1 MQLKEEHIKILKN
14 VLRNDIA
21 IEKEQLKRLE
31 ALKNKLND
39 KDFMEKLLSTNH
51 FEERIRLNYRTIML
65 TGKTIEQLIEPLTN
79 IKIDYTKVHID
90 YIPIK
95 HKEIEK

>member
-31 ALKNKLND
+31 AIKNKLND
-39 KDFMEKLLSTNH
+39 KEFMEKLLSTNH
-51 FEERIRLNYRTIML
+51 FKQRLEELKLKEEIL
-65 TGKTIEQLIEPLTN
+65 
-79 IKIDYTKVHID
+79 KVLEGN
-90 YIPIK
+90 
-95 HKEIEK
+95 KEV

>member
-51 FEERIRLNYRTIML
+51 LKER
-65 TGKTIEQLIEPLTN
+65 IEQLKLKEEIL
-79 IKIDYTKVHID
+79 KVLEGN
-90 YIPIK
+90 
-95 HKEIEK
+95 KEV

>member
-51 FEERIRLNYRTIML
+51 FEERI
-65 TGKTIEQLIEPLTN
+65 EQLKLKEEIL
-79 IKIDYTKVHID
+79 KVL
-90 YIPIK
+90 K
-95 HKEIEK
+95 GNKEV

>member
-31 ALKNKLND
+31 AIKNKLND
-39 KDFMEKLLSTNH
+39 KDFVEKLLSTNH
-51 FEERIRLNYRTIML
+51 FKQR
-65 TGKTIEQLIEPLTN
+65 IEQLKLKEEIL
-79 IKIDYTKVHID
+79 KVLEG
-90 YIPIK
+90 K
-95 HKEIEK
+95 

>member
-1 MQLKEEHIKILKN
+1 MQIDEKYVKILKN

-39 KDFMEKLLSTNH
+39 KEFMEKLLSTNH
-51 FEERIRLNYRTIML
+51 FKER
-65 TGKTIEQLIEPLTN
+65 IEQLKL
-79 IKIDYTKVHID
+79 
-90 YIPIK
+90 
-95 HKEIEK
+95 KEEILNVLEGNKEV

>member
-1 MQLKEEHIKILKN
+1 MQIDEKYVKILKN

-51 FEERIRLNYRTIML
+51 LKER
-65 TGKTIEQLIEPLTN
+65 IEQLKLKEEIL
-79 IKIDYTKVHID
+79 KVLEG
-90 YIPIK
+90 K
-95 HKEIEK
+95 

>member
-31 ALKNKLND
+31 ALKNKLKLND
-39 KDFMEKLLSTNH
+39 EDFIEKLLSTNH
-51 FEERIRLNYRTIML
+51 FEERIEELKLKEEIL
-65 TGKTIEQLIEPLTN
+65 
-79 IKIDYTKVHID
+79 KVLEGN
-90 YIPIK
+90 
-95 HKEIEK
+95 KEV

>member
-31 ALKNKLND
+31 AIKNKLND

-51 FEERIRLNYRTIML
+51 FKERIEELKLKEEIL
-65 TGKTIEQLIEPLTN
+65 
-79 IKIDYTKVHID
+79 KVLEGN
-90 YIPIK
+90 
-95 HKEIEK
+95 KEV

>member
-1 MQLKEEHIKILKN
+1 MQIDEKYVKILKN

-51 FEERIRLNYRTIML
+51 FEERI
-65 TGKTIEQLIEPLTN
+65 EQLKL
-79 IKIDYTKVHID
+79 
-90 YIPIK
+90 
-95 HKEIEK
+95 KEEILNVLEGK

>member
-1 MQLKEEHIKILKN
+1 MQIDEKYVKILKN

-31 ALKNKLND
+31 AIKNKLND

-51 FEERIRLNYRTIML
+51 FKQRLEELKLKEEILKVL
-65 TGKTIEQLIEPLTN
+65 EGK
-79 IKIDYTKVHID
+79 
-90 YIPIK
+90 
-95 HKEIEK
+95 

>member
-31 ALKNKLND
+31 AIKNKLND

-51 FEERIRLNYRTIML
+51 FKQRLEELNL
-65 TGKTIEQLIEPLTN
+65 
-79 IKIDYTKVHID
+79 
-90 YIPIK
+90 
-95 HKEIEK
+95 KE

>member
-1 MQLKEEHIKILKN
+1 MQIEGKYFKTLKN

-39 KDFMEKLLSTNH
+39 KDFVEKLLSTDH
-51 FEERIRLNYRTIML
+51 FKQTLEELKLKEEIL
-65 TGKTIEQLIEPLTN
+65 
-79 IKIDYTKVHID
+79 KVLEGN
-90 YIPIK
+90 
-95 HKEIEK
+95 KEV

>member
-31 ALKNKLND
+31 ALKNKLKLND
-39 KDFMEKLLSTNH
+39 KEFMEKLLSTNH
-51 FEERIRLNYRTIML
+51 FEERI
-65 TGKTIEQLIEPLTN
+65 EQLKL
-79 IKIDYTKVHID
+79 
-90 YIPIK
+90 
-95 HKEIEK
+95 KEEILNVLEGK

>member
-14 VLRNDIA
+14 VLKNDIA

-31 ALKNKLND
+31 AIKNKLND

-51 FEERIRLNYRTIML
+51 FEERI
-65 TGKTIEQLIEPLTN
+65 EQLKLKEEIL
-79 IKIDYTKVHID
+79 KVLEG
-90 YIPIK
+90 K
-95 HKEIEK
+95 

>member
-39 KDFMEKLLSTNH
+39 KDFIEKLLSTNH
-51 FEERIRLNYRTIML
+51 FEERI
-65 TGKTIEQLIEPLTN
+65 EQLKLKEEIL
-79 IKIDYTKVHID
+79 KVLEG
-90 YIPIK
+90 K
-95 HKEIEK
+95 

>member
-51 FEERIRLNYRTIML
+51 FKQRLEELKLKEEILKVL
-65 TGKTIEQLIEPLTN
+65 EGK
-79 IKIDYTKVHID
+79 
-90 YIPIK
+90 
-95 HKEIEK
+95 

>member
-31 ALKNKLND
+31 ELKLKEEILKVLEGNK
-39 KDFMEKLLSTNH
+39 E
-51 FEERIRLNYRTIML
+51 
-65 TGKTIEQLIEPLTN
+65 
-79 IKIDYTKVHID
+79 V
-90 YIPIK
+90 
-95 HKEIEK
+95 

>member
-14 VLRNDIA
+14 VLRNAIA

-51 FEERIRLNYRTIML
+51 FDER
-65 TGKTIEQLIEPLTN
+65 IEQLKLKEEILKVLEV
-79 IKIDYTKVHID
+79 IKKSF
-90 YIPIK
+90 
-95 HKEIEK
+95 

>member
-31 ALKNKLND
+31 AIKNKSEDKEFIEMLLN
-39 KDFMEKLLSTNH
+39 SNH
-51 FEERIRLNYRTIML
+51 YTERIKELALKEEVLNVL
-65 TGKTIEQLIEPLTN
+65 KGN
-79 IKIDYTKVHID
+79 
-90 YIPIK
+90 
-95 HKEIEK
+95 KEV

>member
-31 ALKNKLND
+31 AIKDKSEDKEFIEMLLN
-39 KDFMEKLLSTNH
+39 SNH
-51 FEERIRLNYRTIML
+51 YTERIKELALKEEIL
-65 TGKTIEQLIEPLTN
+65 
-79 IKIDYTKVHID
+79 KVLES
-90 YIPIK
+90 K
-95 HKEIEK
+95 

>member
-1 MQLKEEHIKILKN
+1 MQIDEKYVKILKN

-51 FEERIRLNYRTIML
+51 FKER
-65 TGKTIEQLIEPLTN
+65 IEQLKLKQEILNVLEG
-79 IKIDYTKVHID
+79 D
-90 YIPIK
+90 
-95 HKEIEK
+95 KEV

>member
-14 VLRNDIA
+14 VLKNDIA

-39 KDFMEKLLSTNH
+39 KDFVEKLLSTNH
-51 FEERIRLNYRTIML
+51 FKQRLEELKLKEEILKVL
-65 TGKTIEQLIEPLTN
+65 EGK
-79 IKIDYTKVHID
+79 
-90 YIPIK
+90 
-95 HKEIEK
+95 

>member
-39 KDFMEKLLSTNH
+39 EDFIEKLLSTNH
-51 FEERIRLNYRTIML
+51 FEERI
-65 TGKTIEQLIEPLTN
+65 EQLKLKEEIL
-79 IKIDYTKVHID
+79 KVLEGN
-90 YIPIK
+90 
-95 HKEIEK
+95 KEV

>member
-39 KDFMEKLLSTNH
+39 EDFIEKLLSTNH
-51 FEERIRLNYRTIML
+51 FKQRLEELKLKEEILKVL
-65 TGKTIEQLIEPLTN
+65 EGK
-79 IKIDYTKVHID
+79 
-90 YIPIK
+90 
-95 HKEIEK
+95 

>member
-31 ALKNKLND
+31 AIKNKSEDKEFIEMLLN
-39 KDFMEKLLSTNH
+39 SNH
-51 FEERIRLNYRTIML
+51 YTERIKELALKEEVLNVL
-65 TGKTIEQLIEPLTN
+65 EGN
-79 IKIDYTKVHID
+79 
-90 YIPIK
+90 
-95 HKEIEK
+95 KEV

>member
-31 ALKNKLND
+31 ALKDKSENKEFIEMLLN
-39 KDFMEKLLSTNH
+39 TNH
-51 FEERIRLNYRTIML
+51 YTERIKELAL
-65 TGKTIEQLIEPLTN
+65 KEEVLKVLEGK
-79 IKIDYTKVHID
+79 
-90 YIPIK
+90 
-95 HKEIEK
+95 